1 MRKRGLLL
9 LSVVI
14 SSHLPS
20 DLMNF
25 KNLAIPNDAND
36 ALQGEGTNGL
46 IFSLDLST
54 TKYPNSELRLQ
65 HPLFK
70 KLKVGE
76 WDSQKLPNRQSTSY
90 FSCTLI

>member
-25 KNLAIPNDAND
+25 KNLAIPNDTND
-36 ALQGEGTNGL
+36 VGQGEGTNDL

-54 TKYPNSELRLQ
+54 TKYPHSELLLQ

-70 KLKVGE
+70 KLKAGE
-76 WDSQKLPNRQSTSY
+76 WNSKKLPNRQTTTY
-90 FSCTLI
+90 LRFILI

>member
-25 KNLAIPNDAND
+25 KSLAIPNDANSD
-36 ALQGEGTNGL
+36 EQGEGTNDL
-46 IFSLDLST
+46 IFCLDIST
-54 TKYPNSELRLQ
+54 TKYPHSELRLQ

-70 KLKVGE
+70 KLKEGE
-76 WDSQKLPNRQSTSY
+76 WNSQKLPNRQSTSY
-90 FSCTLI
+90 F